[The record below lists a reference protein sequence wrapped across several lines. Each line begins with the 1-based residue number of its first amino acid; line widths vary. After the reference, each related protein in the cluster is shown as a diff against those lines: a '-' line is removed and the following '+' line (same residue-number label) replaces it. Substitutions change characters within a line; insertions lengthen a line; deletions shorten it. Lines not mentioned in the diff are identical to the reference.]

1 MHVRITTVSGAS
13 AFDKGIDVLRD
24 DILPRVREQHGFRG
38 LSVSGDRSTGV
49 VNVLTQWETEADL
62 DASESVADKARSDTL
77 SVIGGQTSV
86 ARYEQLLWEVVT
98 PPSPGAKLQIRDIKM
113 DPQQI
118 DDNLSFFKESVLP
131 AMESTAGF
139 LAVRNLM
146 DRATGEGKV
155 GSIWADD
162 ASVQAW
168 LAQTDERRARAAERG
183 VEFRNDQVLEVLF
196 AAMN

>member
-13 AFDKGIDVLRD
+13 NIDRGIDVIRED
-24 DILPRVREQHGFRG
+24 VLPRVREQHGFRG

-49 VNVLTQWETEADL
+49 VNILSQWETEADL
-62 DASESVADKARSDTL
+62 DASESVADKARIDTL

-98 PPSPGAKLQIRDIKM
+98 PASPGARLQIRDIKM
-113 DPQQI
+113 DPQRI
-118 DDNLSFFKESVLP
+118 DDNLTFFKESVLP
-131 AMESTAGF
+131 AMRSTAGF

-146 DRATGEGKV
+146 NRATGEGRV
-155 GSIWADD
+155 GSVWADD

-183 VEFRNDQVLEVLF
+183 VEFGNDQVLEVLF
-196 AAMN
+196 AAMS